1 MVSAIDFPDQS
12 LPALTIESDF
22 SGIYPKIMSIMAE
35 GEMRDGLM
43 DGKSE
48 IPALTGDGD
57 HGLAVQD
64 QALDLTVKLALAD
77 LLPDANGEIVVMTES
92 DNPEVSIETDLKVMD
107 AGVSPAHV
115 TAGGIEV
122 GGMQFWVFEDGTRL
136 YYSPGLSIS
145 VSHDL

>member
-1 MVSAIDFPDQS
+1 
-12 LPALTIESDF
+12 
-22 SGIYPKIMSIMAE
+22 
-35 GEMRDGLM
+35 M

-48 IPALTGDGD
+48 VPALTGDGD

-64 QALDLTVKLALAD
+64 HALDLTVKLALAD

-107 AGVSPAHV
+107 AGVSTAHV

-145 VSHDL
+145 VSHDQI